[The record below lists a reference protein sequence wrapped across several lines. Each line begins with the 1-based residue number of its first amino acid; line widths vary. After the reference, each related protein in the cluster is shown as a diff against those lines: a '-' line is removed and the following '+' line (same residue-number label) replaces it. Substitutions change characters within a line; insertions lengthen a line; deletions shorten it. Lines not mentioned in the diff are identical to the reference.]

1 MMDMEEVVEQ
11 SSAAYALL
19 EEDTATRDGEVIT
32 QLELLISDLLPLV
45 TTGGGAAPATEP
57 TSVTSAVTPVASEAA
72 AEDAAR
78 GRAPPSRRRVRLRSA
93 AATWLE
99 PAGATDAGE
108 RHQAAEQNGGNVPKK
123 REHGPGVVAAPCRAA
138 RREACREARLRE
150 CERARPAQ

>member
-1 MMDMEEVVEQ
+1 MRGGDNQTSNTQSARAEQ
-11 SSAAYALL
+11 
-19 EEDTATRDGEVIT
+19 
-32 QLELLISDLLPLV
+32 
-45 TTGGGAAPATEP
+45 
-57 TSVTSAVTPVASEAA
+57 AA